1 MSRHE
6 HKDIMNNSQENISPG
21 KTSYDFTAGP
31 EKLNHA
37 RDLMQ
42 KRFYG
47 GRERNE
53 NLRMG

>member
-1 MSRHE
+1 MARHE
-6 HKDIMNNSQENISPG
+6 HRNIMNNSQENISPR

-31 EKLNHA
+31 EKLKHA